1 MEKVLGQAEIDALFA
16 AAAKQ
21 QEVATAPAPT
31 RVEAYNFGFAG
42 HISNEQLRAIS
53 TVNDLFARN
62 LMHTVGAWLRTDLQ
76 VGLVSG
82 EQMLFSEF
90 MERVPARTHITS
102 LRLEPQGAV
111 GLMEVELTLAA
122 PIVDLLLGGMGRPEP
137 PRELTDIENLIM
149 GSVVKMIVKEL
160 NVAWQP
166 VGLQFGEDKQ
176 ETVGQVARMMPAGE
190 KTLCV
195 SFEVKMPDVQ
205 GMVNLC
211 LPATVLNTILGKLI
225 AEHARP
231 RRRELDVRNRVR
243 ELVGE
248 STVSAMLQF
257 PPVRLRARDLATL
270 VPGSTLRLPMPRHAA
285 AELRVGGLP
294 LGMARPVK
302 VGEHRGARME
312 AAGAMAGTT
321 RQDGAMRI

>member
-1 MEKVLGQAEIDALFA
+1 MLR
-16 AAAKQ
+16 
-21 QEVATAPAPT
+21 VA
-31 RVEAYNFGFAG
+31 N
-42 HISNEQLRAIS
+42 S
-53 TVNDLFARN
+53 TP
-62 LMHTVGAWLRTDLQ
+62 M
-76 VGLVSG
+76 
-82 EQMLFSEF
+82 
-90 MERVPARTHITS
+90 
-102 LRLEPQGAV
+102 
-111 GLMEVELTLAA
+111 
-122 PIVDLLLGGMGRPEP
+122 VDLLLGGMGRAEA
-137 PRELTDIENLIM
+137 PRALTDIENLIM

-166 VGLQFGEDKQ
+166 VGLQFGADKQ
-176 ETVGQVARMMPAGE
+176 ETAGQVSRMMPAGE

-231 RRRELDVRNRVR
+231 RRREAEVRNRVR

-257 PPVRLRARDLATL
+257 PPVRLRARELATL
-270 VPGSTLRLPMPRHAA
+270 TPGATLRLPLPRHSA
-285 AELRVGGLP
+285 AEFRVGGLT
-294 LGMARPVK
+294 LGRARPVK

-312 AAGAMAGTT
+312 ATDAVQGTT

>member
-1 MEKVLGQAEIDALFA
+1 MEKVLQQSEIDALFA
-16 AAAKQ
+16 TAAKQ
-21 QEVATAPAPT
+21 QELTAAPGV

-42 HISNEQLRAIS
+42 HISGEQMRAIS

-62 LMHTVGAWLRTDLQ
+62 LMHTVGAWLRTEFQ
-76 VGLVSG
+76 VALVAG
-82 EQMLFSEF
+82 EQMMFSEF
-90 MERVPARTHITS
+90 MERVPEKTYVSS
-102 LRLEPQGAV
+102 LRLEPQGAM
-111 GLMEVELTLAA
+111 GLMEVELTLAS
-122 PIVDLLLGGMGRPEP
+122 PIVDLLLGGMGRPEA
-137 PRELTDIENLIM
+137 PRALTDIENLIM
-149 GSVVKMIVKEL
+149 GSVTKMIVKEL
-160 NVAWQP
+160 NVAWGP
-166 VGLQFGEDKQ
+166 VGLQFADDKQ
-176 ETVGQVARMMPAGE
+176 ETVAQVARLMPTGE

-231 RRRELDVRNRVR
+231 RRREAEVRSRVR

-248 STVSAMLQF
+248 STLSAMLQF
-257 PPVRLRARDLATL
+257 PPVRLRARELATL
-270 VPGSTLRLPMPRHAA
+270 VPGSTLRLPLPRHAA
-285 AELRVGGLP
+285 AELRVGGLA
-294 LGMARPVK
+294 LGAARPVK

-312 AAGAMAGTT
+312 AVGAVPGTT